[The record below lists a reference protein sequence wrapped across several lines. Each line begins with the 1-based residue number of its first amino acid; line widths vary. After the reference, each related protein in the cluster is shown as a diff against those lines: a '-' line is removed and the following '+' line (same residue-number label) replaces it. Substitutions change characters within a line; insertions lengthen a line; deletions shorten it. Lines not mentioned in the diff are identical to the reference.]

1 MDLKKLTPEQYHI
14 TQECGTERP
23 FTGKYY
29 NHHENGNYHCICCD
43 QILFE
48 SKTKF
53 DSGTGWPSFYYAT
66 NKKNITFIEDKS
78 HGMQRV
84 EVRCSNCNSHLGHV
98 FPDGP
103 HPTGQRYCINS
114 ASLDFHKND

>member
-1 MDLKKLTPEQYHI
+1 MRMEIIIVFVATKFCSNL
-14 TQECGTERP
+14 
-23 FTGKYY
+23 
-29 NHHENGNYHCICCD
+29 
-43 QILFE
+43 
-48 SKTKF
+48 TKF
-53 DSGTGWPSFYYAT
+53 DSGTGWPSFYDAT
-66 NKKNITFIEDKS
+66 NKENITFIEDKS
-78 HGMQRV
+78 HGMHRV

>member
-23 FTGKYY
+23 FTGKYC

-53 DSGTGWPSFYYAT
+53 DSGTGWPSFYDAT

-78 HGMQRV
+78 HGMHRV

>member
-1 MDLKKLTPEQYHI
+1 MRMEIIIVFVVIKFCSNLKLNLTLGQA
-14 TQECGTERP
+14 GLV
-23 FTGKYY
+23 FMM
-29 NHHENGNYHCICCD
+29 
-43 QILFE
+43 
-48 SKTKF
+48 
-53 DSGTGWPSFYYAT
+53 AT

-78 HGMQRV
+78 HGMHRV

>member
-23 FTGKYY
+23 FTGKYC
-29 NHHENGNYHCICCD
+29 NHHENGNYHCICCH

-53 DSGTGWPSFYYAT
+53 DSGTGWPSFYDAT

-78 HGMQRV
+78 HGMYRV